1 MIKVEAK
8 NAIIALAI
16 MSIFNEEFDYLY
28 QNICVIINFKWYR
41 QNLGLLCNSKRPLV
55 IFTSLEKWI

>member
-8 NAIIALAI
+8 SAIIALAI

-28 QNICVIINFKWYR
+28 QNIVVILNFKWY
-41 QNLGLLCNSKRPLV
+41 NLILINFYIKL
-55 IFTSLEKWI
+55 

>member
-16 MSIFNEEFDYLY
+16 MSIFNEEFDHLY
-28 QNICVIINFKWYR
+28 QNICVILNFKWY
-41 QNLGLLCNSKRPLV
+41 
-55 IFTSLEKWI
+55 